1 MYESDTHVSTRY
13 THTRRGQLSY
23 SVNKQSHEVCFVF
36 TREVQPALDGGDLIK
51 HMYGMNIAYIIYVS
65 RVSTEYTL
73 LVQYIY

>member
-1 MYESDTHVSTRY
+1 M
-13 THTRRGQLSY
+13 
-23 SVNKQSHEVCFVF
+23 F

-73 LVQYIY
+73 LVHYILNLLNSFTLFLVTKSKPTKFAFV

>member
-1 MYESDTHVSTRY
+1 M
-13 THTRRGQLSY
+13 
-23 SVNKQSHEVCFVF
+23 F

-73 LVQYIY
+73 LVQYILLATKSKPTKFTFV